1 MFRLVASAVV
11 VCVALGAWFLFG
23 DRTPEI
29 EQSTNDSASSAPA
42 PQPSQPAPQKQPG
55 GKSFN
60 F

>member
-1 MFRLVASAVV
+1 MFRLVASVVV

-23 DRTPEI
+23 NQASPAAQTV
-29 EQSTNDSASSAPA
+29 STSAPEQA